1 DDQLDRYSDCRVVEI
16 ADRFAAGA
24 EHLTVGG
31 LVTGLKVMP
40 IRKEGRN
47 QGRRM
52 AVFRLEDAAGAV
64 RVVAFPDVFEAYER
78 LLADGKPVLVVATTR
93 GEGEHVELM
102 ADEVVALDGI
112 DSRRAAALRVVID
125 LDQVDEERLE
135 EIREYLLEH
144 PGEMPVRFELLRR
157 GRFRARLVP
166 PPALTVDPRTA
177 TRDGLKTLLN
187 GGWCEYE
194 FDSKARNG
202 GGKSVRAPTPP
213 DNGCRAELVN

>member
-1 DDQLDRYSDCRVVEI
+1 
-16 ADRFAAGA
+16 
-24 EHLTVGG
+24 
-31 LVTGLKVMP
+31 
-40 IRKEGRN
+40 
-47 QGRRM
+47 
-52 AVFRLEDAAGAV
+52 
-64 RVVAFPDVFEAYER
+64 
-78 LLADGKPVLVVATTR
+78 
-93 GEGEHVELM
+93 
-102 ADEVVALDGI
+102 
-112 DSRRAAALRVVID
+112 VVID

-177 TRDGLKTLLN
+177 TRDGLKRLLD

-202 GGKSVRAPTPP
+202 GGKSVRPPSPTATG
-213 DNGCRAELVN
+213 DSAELVN